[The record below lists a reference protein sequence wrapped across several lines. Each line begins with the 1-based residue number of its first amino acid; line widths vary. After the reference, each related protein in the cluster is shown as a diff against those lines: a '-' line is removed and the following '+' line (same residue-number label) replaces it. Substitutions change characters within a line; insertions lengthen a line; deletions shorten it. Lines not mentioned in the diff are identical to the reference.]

1 MGIKLGQQPVIDQRE
16 EHSKPTELKHTKVK
30 FSKPE
35 NSWEK
40 QNTGRNILGGYC
52 ERCLVTC
59 IAII

>member
-35 NSWEK
+35 NS
-40 QNTGRNILGGYC
+40 
-52 ERCLVTC
+52 
-59 IAII
+59 